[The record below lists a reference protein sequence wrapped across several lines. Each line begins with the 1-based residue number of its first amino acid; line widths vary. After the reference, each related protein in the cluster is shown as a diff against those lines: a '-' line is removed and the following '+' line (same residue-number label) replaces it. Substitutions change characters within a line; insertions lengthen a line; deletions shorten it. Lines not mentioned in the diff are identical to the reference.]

1 MEEKY
6 YVIQNFNG
14 KFFSY
19 DNYTGG
25 YPCFSKYFDTAE
37 RFETKE
43 KAQEFMESEYCTRM
57 FKREFTNAIIKSVT
71 VIIVLGD

>member
-14 KFFSY
+14 KFFRC

-25 YPCFSKYFDTAE
+25 YPYFSEYFDTAE
-37 RFETKE
+37 RFKTKE

-71 VIIVLGD
+71 VTMVLGD